1 MHGLAAMLGHPATPG
16 ECPHRDRWGKD
27 GLATKTTFYLGFR
40 RGTFINQLR
49 QLRGLTAMPERDPS
63 AASLRARY
71 ATEQAASRSRS

>member
-1 MHGLAAMLGHPATPG
+1 MLGHRATPG
-16 ECPHRDRWGKD
+16 GVRIGIVWGRMAS
-27 GLATKTTFYLGFR
+27 ATKTGFYLGFQ

-71 ATEQAASRSRS
+71 ATEQAESRSRS

>member
-1 MHGLAAMLGHPATPG
+1 MGWPPMLGHPATPG
-16 ECPHRDRWGKD
+16 GVRIGIVWGRMAS
-27 GLATKTTFYLGFR
+27 ATKTGFYLGFR

-71 ATEQAASRSRS
+71 ATEQAESRSGS

>member
-1 MHGLAAMLGHPATPG
+1 MGWPP
-16 ECPHRDRWGKD
+16 CWGIRRRRVSVRI
-27 GLATKTTFYLGFR
+27 GIVWGRVASATKTGFYLGFR

-71 ATEQAASRSRS
+71 VTEQAESRSGS

>member
-1 MHGLAAMLGHPATPG
+1 MGWPPCWGIRRRRVSVRIG
-16 ECPHRDRWGKD
+16 IVWGKD

-40 RGTFINQLR
+40 RGTFINPLR
-49 QLRGLTAMPERDPS
+49 QLRGLIAMPERDPS

>member
-1 MHGLAAMLGHPATPG
+1 MGWPP
-16 ECPHRDRWGKD
+16 CWGIRRRQVSVRIGIVWGND

-71 ATEQAASRSRS
+71 ATEQAESRSRS